1 MATLNPSIINN
12 DANELIL
19 SSNIVDG
26 PLPIK
31 TSGQGWPK
39 GGK

>member
-1 MATLNPSIINN
+1 MAALNNGQLVVKTNVESTITPTP
-12 DANELIL
+12 
-19 SSNIVDG
+19 V
-26 PLPIK
+26 IK

>member
-1 MATLNPSIINN
+1 MATLNPSVILTDNN
-12 DANELIL
+12 LI
-19 SSNIVDG
+19 SSSDMVAK

>member
-1 MATLNPSIINN
+1 MATLNNSTIYDNSNEIIT
-12 DANELIL
+12 
-19 SSNIVDG
+19 SSDQTPQ

-39 GGK
+39 NN